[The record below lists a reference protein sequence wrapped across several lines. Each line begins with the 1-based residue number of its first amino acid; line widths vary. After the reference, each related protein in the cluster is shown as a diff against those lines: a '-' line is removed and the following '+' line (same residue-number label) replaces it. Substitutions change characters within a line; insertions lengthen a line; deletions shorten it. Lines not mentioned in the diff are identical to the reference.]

1 LKRLLVAVMAIGLL
15 PTAVCAQEIQ
25 HGRLQSPGIKSEY
38 EKKNEAALDKAYQE
52 TLKRTGNG
60 QTVKTDPWQSV
71 RSGDS
76 DTKKR

>member
-1 LKRLLVAVMAIGLL
+1 LRRLLISAIVVGLL
-15 PTAVCAQEIQ
+15 PALGHAQEIQ
-25 HGRLQSPGIKSEY
+25 HGRMQSPGIKSDY
-38 EKKNEAALDKAYQE
+38 EKKNDAALDKAYQE

-60 QTVKTDPWQSV
+60 QAVKTDPWQAV